1 MKITCNRRDDI
12 LKQKYEYEAKR
23 AERQARYDEQEQRF
37 YQAENDITSMVED
50 EIRHQ
55 LSRFKALNFNV
66 SVDRGRWRT
75 PGLRVRVEC
84 NENEKFDDNV
94 ALAWN
99 YNANLNRNGEVEKE
113 TSSWSG
119 LKATTADQLES
130 LTETLEALKY
140 LNSVDWA
147 TVLNKEM
154 PEYKDY
160 ITEEDPSFDSDTPD
174 FDRML
179 MEADIEECIGNPN
192 ILISGEAGSSSSF
205 RTGRSVY
212 YKILRET
219 PKQYEVTEYY
229 KPYVDEYMKTNDDDT
244 LLDKARSYRH
254 TYRIA
259 KDKFFSLIDNPVET
273 VEVTL

>member
-12 LKQKYEYEAKR
+12 LKQKSEYEAKR
-23 AERQARYDEQEQRF
+23 AERQARYDEQSKRF

-50 EIRHQ
+50 EIKHQ
-55 LSRFKALNFNV
+55 LSRFKALNFYV

-84 NENEKFDDNV
+84 NEDEKFNDNV

-99 YNANLNRNGEVEKE
+99 YNANLNEDGEVEKE

-154 PEYKDY
+154 PKYKDY
-160 ITEEDPSFDSDTPD
+160 ITEEDPRFDSDKPD

-179 MEADIEECIGNPN
+179 MEADIEECIGKDVLLKGYASINQRGYGLGTAYYM
-192 ILISGEAGSSSSF
+192 IL
-205 RTGRSVY
+205 
-212 YKILRET
+212 KET
-219 PKQYEVTEYY
+219 PSQYQVVKIPGYAVNNEEYNLKDVVEQSKNY
-229 KPYVDEYMKTNDDDT
+229 SERM
-244 LLDKARSYRH
+244 R
-254 TYRIA
+254 
-259 KDKFFSLIDNPVET
+259 KDKLIQLLNNPIET
-273 VEVTL
+273 LEV